1 MEPSIDGQ
9 HAWLGCEVFSAAKT
23 KPRAPNAALAFLR
36 CARYRVPAF
45 GRAPGALRRLRR
57 LGWRPR
63 RPGARQ
69 PRCER
74 VAGGRRGKLRAGRPS
89 LREPSAG
96 EGARCPA
103 RAMGATAAA
112 ARSEAPAPGARA
124 PRRVERPP
132 TCAPGSPRAVTTP
145 SASGAVRPRK
155 GAARPCKRLLLR
167 CAAGSSVSPTARHA
181 ARRIIEGLDALRG
194 VVFCVM

>member
-1 MEPSIDGQ
+1 MLPFPPLERRSAPTPAPFMDVARAIDGQ
-9 HAWLGCEVFSAAKT
+9 HAWLGCEVFFAAKT

-36 CARYRVPAF
+36 CARYRVPARPRP
-45 GRAPGALRRLRR
+45 RAPRSVGPRGALRRLRR

-103 RAMGATAAA
+103 RATGATAAA
-112 ARSEAPAPGARA
+112 ARSDAPAPVASSRGRRTGRRFFRA
-124 PRRVERPP
+124 NAQPSGRVR
-132 TCAPGSPRAVTTP
+132 TN
-145 SASGAVRPRK
+145 
-155 GAARPCKRLLLR
+155 
-167 CAAGSSVSPTARHA
+167 
-181 ARRIIEGLDALRG
+181 
-194 VVFCVM
+194 